1 MQNDIAKRLE
11 TIFRQSFEIG
21 KFTEDLSIDNVPGW
35 DSMAH
40 VGLILALQKEFAVS
54 ILPADAIELTS
65 VKNIIQYLTNRQV
78 ASQ

>member
-1 MQNDIAKRLE
+1 MIKDRLE
-11 TIFRQSFEIG
+11 AIFRQSFEIE

-54 ILPADAIELTS
+54 IPPADAIELIS
-65 VKNIIQYLTNRQV
+65 VKNIIQYLANRS
-78 ASQ
+78 A

>member
-40 VGLILALQKEFAVS
+40 VGLILALQKEFGVS
-54 ILPADAIELTS
+54 IPPIDALELTS
-65 VKNIIQYLTNRQV
+65 VKNIIQYIANR
-78 ASQ
+78 

>member
-1 MQNDIAKRLE
+1 MIKDRLE
-11 TIFRQSFEIG
+11 KIFRQSFEIE

-54 ILPADAIELTS
+54 ISPADAIELTS
-65 VKNIIQYLTNRQV
+65 VKNIIQYLADMSV
-78 ASQ
+78 

>member
-1 MQNDIAKRLE
+1 MIKDRLE

-21 KFTEDLSIDNVPGW
+21 KFTEDLSIDNVTGW

-54 ILPADAIELTS
+54 IPTVDALELTS
-65 VKNIIQYLTNRQV
+65 VKNIIKYL
-78 ASQ
+78 ASEGFSLK